1 MNFKCRT
8 FKKDKK
14 ARCKKVKMKSLQGTE
29 KGGVLKYW
37 NSQNENAFL
46 AKFYN
51 KLNLTKK
58 IVFTFF
64 RTFKP

>member
-1 MNFKCRT
+1 
-8 FKKDKK
+8 
-14 ARCKKVKMKSLQGTE
+14 MKSLQGTE

-37 NSQNENAFL
+37 NSQNETAFL

-58 IVFTFF
+58 IVLTFF